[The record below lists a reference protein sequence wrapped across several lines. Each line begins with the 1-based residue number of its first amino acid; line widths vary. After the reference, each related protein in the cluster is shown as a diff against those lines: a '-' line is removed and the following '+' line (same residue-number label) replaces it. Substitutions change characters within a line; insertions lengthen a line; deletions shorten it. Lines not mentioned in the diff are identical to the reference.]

1 MNATQMFDK
10 MNDSFDIKNM
20 ESCMTQP
27 ISVIA
32 KSLVRER
39 QRTGLSLAEIAR
51 RAGIAKSTLSQLE
64 AGNGNPSLETLW
76 SLCVALDIPFARLL
90 EPQAQKTQVI
100 RCGEGTKVVAEQA
113 HYQAILLA
121 ACPPGARR
129 DIYLL
134 LTQPGADRI
143 SQPHPPG
150 SIEHIIVTK
159 GKALVGLTEA
169 PEVLGEGDYICY
181 PADQEHIFKAL
192 EADTQAILVAEQSLA
207 NLEFHR
213 YGMQKAPSNDYF

>member
-1 MNATQMFDK
+1 MNIGCF
-10 MNDSFDIKNM
+10 
-20 ESCMTQP
+20 MTQP

-32 KSLVRER
+32 RSLVRER

-90 EPQAQKTQVI
+90 EPQVQKTQVI
-100 RCGEGTKVVAEQA
+100 RRGEGTKVVAEQA

-129 DIYLL
+129 DICLL

-143 SQPHPPG
+143 SHPHPPG
-150 SIEHIIVTK
+150 SVEHIIVTQ

-169 PEVLGEGDYICY
+169 PEELAEGDYICY
-181 PADQEHIFKAL
+181 PGDQAHIFKAL
-192 EADTQAILVAEQSLA
+192 EPDTQAILVAEQ
-207 NLEFHR
+207 N
-213 YGMQKAPSNDYF
+213 

>member
-1 MNATQMFDK
+1 
-10 MNDSFDIKNM
+10 
-20 ESCMTQP
+20 MTQP

-32 KSLVRER
+32 RSLVRER

-76 SLCVALDIPFARLL
+76 SLCVALDIPFAGLL
-90 EPQAQKTQVI
+90 EPQVQKTQVI
-100 RCGEGTKVVAEQA
+100 RRGEGTKVVAEQA

-134 LTQPGADRI
+134 LTQPGPTGSLTRI
-143 SQPHPPG
+143 RRGRWNILLLRRKSPRRLNRGAGRAGGGRLYLLSRRPG
-150 SIEHIIVTK
+150 
-159 GKALVGLTEA
+159 AYL
-169 PEVLGEGDYICY
+169 
-181 PADQEHIFKAL
+181 
-192 EADTQAILVAEQSLA
+192 
-207 NLEFHR
+207 
-213 YGMQKAPSNDYF
+213 

>member
-1 MNATQMFDK
+1 MNGTELLYK
-10 MNDSFDIKNM
+10 SNDSFDIKNT
-20 ESCMTQP
+20 ESNMTQP
-27 ISVIA
+27 ISMIA

-90 EPQAQKTQVI
+90 EPQEQKTQVI
-100 RCGEGTKVVAEQA
+100 RRGEGTKVVAEQA

-150 SIEHIIVTK
+150 SVEHIIVTQ

-169 PEVLGEGDYICY
+169 PEELGEGDYICY
-181 PADQEHIFKAL
+181 PADQAHIFKAL
-192 EADTQAILVAEQSLA
+192 EPDTQAILVSEQ
-207 NLEFHR
+207 N
-213 YGMQKAPSNDYF
+213 

>member
-1 MNATQMFDK
+1 
-10 MNDSFDIKNM
+10 
-20 ESCMTQP
+20 MTQP

-39 QRTGLSLAEIAR
+39 ARTGLSLAEVAR

-64 AGNGNPSLETLW
+64 SGNGSPSLETLW

-90 EPQAQKTQVI
+90 EPQVNKTQVI
-100 RCGEGTKVVAEQA
+100 RRGEGTKVVAEQA
-113 HYQAILLA
+113 NYQAILLA

-143 SQPHPPG
+143 SHPHPPG
-150 SIEHIIVTK
+150 SVEHIIVTQ
-159 GKALVGLTEA
+159 GRARVGLTSA
-169 PEVLGEGDYICY
+169 PEELGEGDYICY
-181 PADQEHIFKAL
+181 PADQEHVFQAL
-192 EADTQAILVAEQSLA
+192 EPDTQALLIAEQ
-207 NLEFHR
+207 N
-213 YGMQKAPSNDYF
+213 

>member
-1 MNATQMFDK
+1 MLYKTNV
-10 MNDSFDIKNM
+10 SFVIVNVGFF
-20 ESCMTQP
+20 MTQP

-32 KSLVRER
+32 RSLVRER
-39 QRTGLSLAEIAR
+39 RRTGLSLAEIAR

-90 EPQAQKTQVI
+90 EPQEQKTQVI
-100 RCGEGTKVVAEQA
+100 RRGEGMKVVAEQA

-134 LTQPGADRI
+134 LTQPGADRV
-143 SQPHPPG
+143 SHPHPSG
-150 SIEHIIVTK
+150 SVEHIIVTQ
-159 GKALVGLTEA
+159 GKALVGLTDAAEELA
-169 PEVLGEGDYICY
+169 EGDYICY
-181 PADQEHIFKAL
+181 PGDQSHIFKAL
-192 EADTQAILVAEQSLA
+192 EPDTQAILVLEQ
-207 NLEFHR
+207 N
-213 YGMQKAPSNDYF
+213 

>member
-1 MNATQMFDK
+1 MNTISLIYK
-10 MNDSFDIKNM
+10 SNDSFDIKNM
-20 ESCMTQP
+20 ESRMTQP
-27 ISVIA
+27 ISMIA

-90 EPQAQKTQVI
+90 EPQEQKTQVI
-100 RCGEGTKVVAEQA
+100 RRGEGTKVVAEQA

-150 SIEHIIVTK
+150 SVEHIIVTQ
-159 GKALVGLTEA
+159 GKAMVGLTEA
-169 PEVLGEGDYICY
+169 PEELGEGDYICY
-181 PADQEHIFKAL
+181 PADQAHIFKAL
-192 EADTQAILVAEQSLA
+192 EPDTQAILVSEQ
-207 NLEFHR
+207 N
-213 YGMQKAPSNDYF
+213 

>member
-1 MNATQMFDK
+1 
-10 MNDSFDIKNM
+10 
-20 ESCMTQP
+20 MTQP

-90 EPQAQKTQVI
+90 EPQMPTTQVI
-100 RCGEGTKVVAEQA
+100 RRGEGTKVVAEQA
-113 HYQAILLA
+113 NYQAILLA
-121 ACPPGARR
+121 TCPPGARR

-134 LTQPGADRI
+134 MTQPGADRV
-143 SQPHPPG
+143 SHPHSPG
-150 SIEHIIVTK
+150 SVEHIIVTQ
-159 GKALVGLTEA
+159 GRALVGLTDA
-169 PEVLGEGDYICY
+169 PEELGEGDYICY
-181 PADQEHIFKAL
+181 PGDRPHVFKAL
-192 EADTQAILVAEQSLA
+192 EEDTQAILVAEQ
-207 NLEFHR
+207 N
-213 YGMQKAPSNDYF
+213 